1 MRACVPMLESVNIT
15 RIYLQIVHFYGEE
28 ERREFVTKLRT
39 YLRSENKHFYNDEKT
54 YNEMIT
60 RAVTKEKRDEL
71 LTKFFK
77 GVVAEVSVVYY
88 LSYTWWWRGEGGGV
102 N

>member
-1 MRACVPMLESVNIT
+1 KHDNIFISTSTDQKRDLFLLHVPYQYDL
-15 RIYLQIVHFYGEE
+15 IVHFYGEE

-60 RAVTKEKRDEL
+60 RAVTKEKR
-71 LTKFFK
+71 
-77 GVVAEVSVVYY
+77 
-88 LSYTWWWRGEGGGV
+88 
-102 N
+102 